1 MKDLRAAGVSV
12 KFDNRDT
19 HKPGWKFNQ
28 YELQGVPVRIA
39 IGPKDL
45 EKGSVEVA
53 RRDTLTKQFM
63 QQDEVATA
71 IPALLDEIQ
80 ASLFEKALSFREEN
94 SQTADTWEEFKALMK
109 GNPGFV
115 YAHWDG
121 TTETEDKIKDL
132 TKATIRCIPL
142 NNKQE
147 EGKCILTGKPSTQRV
162 VFAKAY

>member
-1 MKDLRAAGVSV
+1 MEIQSVRA
-12 KFDNRDT
+12 T
-19 HKPGWKFNQ
+19 
-28 YELQGVPVRIA
+28 GVPVRIA

-45 EKGSVEVA
+45 EGSVEVA

-63 QQDEVATA
+63 QQDEVAR
-71 IPALLDEIQ
+71 PPGLLDEIQ
-80 ASLFEKALSFREEN
+80 LRFLRGAILPRKM

-121 TTETEDKIKDL
+121 TTGTEDKIKDL

-142 NNKQE
+142 NNKQRKE
-147 EGKCILTGKPSTQRV
+147 IILTGKPSTQRV
-162 VFAKAY
+162 VFAKAYQIKKFDF